1 MMCGDLFVKSVRV
14 THSSCH
20 VHYPNLQVSSAMAE
34 IRMMQNILALTP
46 GKNRNILDKDHKVL
60 CKFIFIF
67 HIKKM
72 DLTDL
77 VD

>member
-1 MMCGDLFVKSVRV
+1 
-14 THSSCH
+14 
-20 VHYPNLQVSSAMAE
+20 MAE
-34 IRMMQNILALTP
+34 IGMMQNILALTP

-60 CKFIFIF
+60 YKFIFIF

>member
-34 IRMMQNILALTP
+34 VGMMQNILALTP
-46 GKNRNILDKDHKVL
+46 GKNRNILD
-60 CKFIFIF
+60 
-67 HIKKM
+67 
-72 DLTDL
+72 
-77 VD
+77 